1 MAKMLPILGEIKG
14 SIGAVTFRKSMNGPM
29 AMVCKP
35 ICRVE
40 GQAGVPGKIDRNRAL
55 VAFLSRMWSTLDN
68 TQRQAWRDWAA
79 VNPQPDGFGG
89 TFLMSGINAFVQLNH
104 TRMRIWPA
112 ETFNE
117 LPPIAQPP
125 AQVDT
130 VNIGTGVGASAID
143 AAWTIAG
150 TEVEDDAIEV
160 AISQPYCSAGK
171 HACIPF
177 KYNKQTAGNILLTS
191 ITGLCP
197 TMWYWVR
204 VRYVVVDGQVTTWM
218 TGQALSSAAA

>member
-1 MAKMLPILGEIKG
+1 
-14 SIGAVTFRKSMNGPM
+14 
-29 AMVCKP
+29 
-35 ICRVE
+35 
-40 GQAGVPGKIDRNRAL
+40 
-55 VAFLSRMWSTLDN
+55 
-68 TQRQAWRDWAA
+68 
-79 VNPQPDGFGG
+79 
-89 TFLMSGINAFVQLNH
+89 
-104 TRMRIWPA
+104 MRIWPA

-150 TEVEDDAIEV
+150 TEVADDAIEV

-197 TMWYWVR
+197 EMWYWVR